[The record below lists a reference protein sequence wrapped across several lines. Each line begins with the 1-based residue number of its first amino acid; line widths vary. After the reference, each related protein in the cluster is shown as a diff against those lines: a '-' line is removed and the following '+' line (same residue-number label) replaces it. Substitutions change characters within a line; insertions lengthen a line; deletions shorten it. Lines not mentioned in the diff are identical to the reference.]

1 MPIASSIAIY
11 VITWWP
17 VLFAVL
23 PFGVRNR
30 EEASSDTS
38 FLIPGTDAG
47 APQKP
52 MLLKKLIA
60 TSLVSV
66 PVAILLQLFIQY
78 VE

>member
-11 VITWWP
+11 LITWWL

-30 EEASSDTS
+30 EEASSDPS

>member
-11 VITWWP
+11 VITWWL

-30 EEASSDTS
+30 EEASADTS
-38 FLIPGTDAG
+38 FLIPGTDAS
-47 APQKP
+47 ASQKP

-60 TSLVSV
+60 TSLVAV